1 MVEKMMID
9 LTEMTDGGKVSN
21 LSGRPRGIAARIRYE
36 LNWENTDD
44 IRDVKIIVPT
54 NVDSITPSFFQ
65 GMFGS
70 AFIVL
75 GRNRNQFFEHFDFE
89 VSPLVMNQVEQGVA
103 ALEISRDLAD
113 LT

>member
-21 LSGRPRGIAARIRYE
+21 LSGRPRGLAARIRYKLDWHNVE
-36 LNWENTDD
+36 DV
-44 IRDVKIIVPT
+44 RDVKITVPS

-75 GRNRNQFFEHFDFE
+75 DRNRTKFFDHFDFD
-89 VSPLVMNQVEQGVA
+89 VSPLVLNQVEQGIA